1 MDILLVE
8 KLAADALA
16 WLHARYSVETR
27 PELAA
32 DPGALRKAI
41 FKAEAVVLPRKVP
54 VGTELLNWAPR
65 LRVVG
70 RMHEGTD
77 DTDLLACRER
87 GVKVIDPGVATVR
100 SNAEYLLASLLL
112 LYRRGIGAA
121 LAGERHAT
129 LSLGRELHG
138 STVGIFGLAPTA
150 HALALTLTALGARLV
165 GYDPAVHHTA
175 PLWARLQVRP
185 LSLHDMLAQA
195 DAISVQV
202 LYAPRYKGFIN
213 DNVLAHCK
221 PGQLW
226 VGISRTDVF
235 DPEALARALT
245 DGRIKEC
252 LLDGPESGFASRGTP
267 LHELNN
273 LIITPRLGAYTREAR
288 LRASWHLAHR
298 IDEALTEAGTHGHP
312 DIPPTQHMGLE

>member
-32 DPGALRKAI
+32 DPDALRKAI
-41 FKAEAVVLPRKVP
+41 YKAEAVVLPRKVP
-54 VGTELLNWAPR
+54 VGTQLLNWAPR

-77 DTDLLACRER
+77 NTDLLACRER

-121 LAGERHAT
+121 LAGERHAP

-150 HALALTLTALGARLV
+150 HALALTLTLFYLCVCLLAARARGCLGLRSLV
-165 GYDPAVHHTA
+165 LSVCGAAERGQRAHQERQEHPDDDPA
-175 PLWARLQVRP
+175 
-185 LSLHDMLAQA
+185 
-195 DAISVQV
+195 
-202 LYAPRYKGFIN
+202 
-213 DNVLAHCK
+213 
-221 PGQLW
+221 
-226 VGISRTDVF
+226 
-235 DPEALARALT
+235 
-245 DGRIKEC
+245 
-252 LLDGPESGFASRGTP
+252 
-267 LHELNN
+267 
-273 LIITPRLGAYTREAR
+273 
-288 LRASWHLAHR
+288 
-298 IDEALTEAGTHGHP
+298 
-312 DIPPTQHMGLE
+312 